1 MRDLI
6 ITLLATSSV
15 DSLNPIG
22 ITQQFILQGMVKKP
36 RHIWYFIITTAVVN
50 MIFGYMVYYGIINL
64 LDRVWT
70 LALNQYP
77 YIIYPLEIVLG
88 IGVFVFGFIWL
99 KKLIV
104 AKKQN
109 LSSVQEKQKT
119 EEDNIKHKI
128 KSVSPLALIN
138 IGIISTASEL
148 TSAVPYFAFLSVL
161 LTYHISFGV
170 LTLILILYNIIYIA
184 PFVLLFAIYLLS
196 KKKFDKIYVFFRT
209 KCRTLLEEV
218 FCYVV
223 ERKGEEPSQK
233 GDIKRLYKQ
242 VKDLY
247 NMHADS
253 GMDRRINELL
263 SGLEKIID
271 AIAEMR
277 NVNSD
282 AHGVGQRRKS
292 ISEHHARLFVN
303 SAMTMADFILS
314 VAERQ

>member
-1 MRDLI
+1 MGGISLDKIEMGGFLYLFNRGGFVLDFS
-6 ITLLATSSV
+6 TSRF
-15 DSLNPIG
+15 DAF
-22 ITQQFILQGMVKKP
+22 T
-36 RHIWYFIITTAVVN
+36 
-50 MIFGYMVYYGIINL
+50 
-64 LDRVWT
+64 
-70 LALNQYP
+70 
-77 YIIYPLEIVLG
+77 
-88 IGVFVFGFIWL
+88 
-99 KKLIV
+99 
-104 AKKQN
+104 
-109 LSSVQEKQKT
+109 LSSVGVALCEKYGLSKGASLMAFCGEASPGDVQK
-119 EEDNIKHKI
+119 
-128 KSVSPLALIN
+128 
-138 IGIISTASEL
+138 
-148 TSAVPYFAFLSVL
+148 
-161 LTYHISFGV
+161 
-170 LTLILILYNIIYIA
+170 
-184 PFVLLFAIYLLS
+184 LLFDLLEYYEFHCMDIPGEEKYRSAYEKCKKVFERETSVVAIETPAITLVNRDYIKDIS
-196 KKKFDKIYVFFRT
+196 AKAVRSVEDGDYDSAIT

>member
-1 MRDLI
+1 
-6 ITLLATSSV
+6 
-15 DSLNPIG
+15 
-22 ITQQFILQGMVKKP
+22 
-36 RHIWYFIITTAVVN
+36 
-50 MIFGYMVYYGIINL
+50 MVYYGIINL

-109 LSSVQEKQKT
+109 LSSVQEKQMT

-128 KSVSPLALIN
+128 KSVTPLALIN

-209 KCRTLLEEV
+209 KCRTLLDYSVPLLLLV
-218 FCYVV
+218 FAIV
-223 ERKGEEPSQK
+223 
-233 GDIKRLYKQ
+233 III
-242 VKDLY
+242 
-247 NMHADS
+247 S
-253 GMDRRINELL
+253 GILKTM
-263 SGLEKIID
+263 
-271 AIAEMR
+271 
-277 NVNSD
+277 
-282 AHGVGQRRKS
+282 S
-292 ISEHHARLFVN
+292 IF
-303 SAMTMADFILS
+303 
-314 VAERQ
+314 